1 MMTQEEYVRDAIGL
15 LSQLIATPSTSRNE
29 KDAADI
35 MEKALRNYGFTPH
48 REANNVWVISP
59 HFDEQKPTLLLNAH
73 IDTVKPVDSWRRDPF
88 APTIEGDTL
97 YGLGSNDCGGGL
109 CSLLQTFRMLTEKTQ
124 NYNLIYLASAE
135 EEVSGKDG
143 ISRALPLLPKIDL
156 AIVGEPTG
164 MQPAVAEKGLMVLD
178 VIAHGKSGHA
188 ARNEGVNAIYEAL
201 DDMRWIRDY
210 KFEKVSPFLGSTKM
224 TLTVVNAGTQ
234 HNVIPDTCTMLV
246 DIRTNEF
253 YDNEELYHF
262 ICQHLKSEVKAHSFR
277 LKSSR
282 IDPEHPLYKVCR
294 FVERKIKYADK
305 SNNFNLAEKFI
316 ELTRPPYGL
325 FQSYAGMGMLA
336 FAMRPYVNKIFD
348 LNGKPREVQH
358 MVEDVVEVFKSWEDG
373 KISQKVTFRFETPE
387 EGKISKA
394 FIRVFNLTRFKDIS
408 EISSLKN
415 ARWVMTHSFVP
426 EKKYPLWSLK
436 FVSDDVAKPEVKKL
450 VENINT
456 ICVEVGSSNPNLLS
470 ETADGIKLYEF
481 ELKNLINDADNF
493 RKGFLAFL
501 QTEESVKLNES
512 EFDDAVHYISTHQQA
527 EVGTWNE
534 SEVLNALL
542 KWRVST
548 MPSVPPTPHD
558 HPLPPVPPVTP
569 PPTPFAGQKR
579 QKALDKVDQISDVYQ
594 AKNLLHRIV
603 DLGYETILDTIL
615 NN

>member
-35 MEKALRNYGFTPH
+35 MEKVLRNYGFTPH
-48 REANNVWVISP
+48 REANNVWVIGP

-109 CSLLQTFRMLTEKTQ
+109 CSLLQTFRMQTEKTQ

-234 HNVIPDTCTMLV
+234 HNVIPDKCTMLV

-253 YDNEELYHF
+253 YDNEEVYHF

-282 IDPEHPLYKVCR
+282 IDPEHPL
-294 FVERKIKYADK
+294 IKKCVA
-305 SNNFNLAEKFI
+305 
-316 ELTRPPYGL
+316 
-325 FQSYAGMGMLA
+325 MGM
-336 FAMRPYVNKIFD
+336 
-348 LNGKPREVQH
+348 KPFGSPTLSDQAL
-358 MVEDVVEVFKSWEDG
+358 MPFSSFKLGPGESSRSHSADE
-373 KISQKVTFRFETPE
+373 
-387 EGKISKA
+387 
-394 FIRVFNLTRFKDIS
+394 FIRIS
-408 EISSLKN
+408 EI
-415 ARWVMTHSFVP
+415 ADAIA
-426 EKKYPLWSLK
+426 KYK
-436 FVSDDVAKPEVKKL
+436 E
-450 VENINT
+450 
-456 ICVEVGSSNPNLLS
+456 LL
-470 ETADGIKLYEF
+470 DGAAI
-481 ELKNLINDADNF
+481 
-493 RKGFLAFL
+493 
-501 QTEESVKLNES
+501 
-512 EFDDAVHYISTHQQA
+512 
-527 EVGTWNE
+527 
-534 SEVLNALL
+534 
-542 KWRVST
+542 
-548 MPSVPPTPHD
+548 
-558 HPLPPVPPVTP
+558 
-569 PPTPFAGQKR
+569 
-579 QKALDKVDQISDVYQ
+579 
-594 AKNLLHRIV
+594 
-603 DLGYETILDTIL
+603 
-615 NN
+615 

>member
-35 MEKALRNYGFTPH
+35 MENALRNYGFTPH
-48 REANNVWVISP
+48 REANNVWVIDP

-210 KFEKVSPFLGSTKM
+210 KFKKVSPFLGPTKM

-234 HNVIPDTCTMLV
+234 HNVIPDKCTMLV

-253 YDNEELYHF
+253 YDNEEVYHF

-282 IDPEHPLYKVCR
+282 IDPEHPL
-294 FVERKIKYADK
+294 IKK
-305 SNNFNLAEKFI
+305 CV
-316 ELTRPPYGL
+316 T
-325 FQSYAGMGMLA
+325 MGM
-336 FAMRPYVNKIFD
+336 
-348 LNGKPREVQH
+348 KPFGSPTLSDQAL
-358 MVEDVVEVFKSWEDG
+358 MPFSSFKLGPGESSRSHSADE
-373 KISQKVTFRFETPE
+373 
-387 EGKISKA
+387 
-394 FIRVFNLTRFKDIS
+394 FIRIS
-408 EISSLKN
+408 EI
-415 ARWVMTHSFVP
+415 ADAIA
-426 EKKYPLWSLK
+426 KYK
-436 FVSDDVAKPEVKKL
+436 E
-450 VENINT
+450 
-456 ICVEVGSSNPNLLS
+456 LL
-470 ETADGIKLYEF
+470 DGAAI
-481 ELKNLINDADNF
+481 
-493 RKGFLAFL
+493 
-501 QTEESVKLNES
+501 
-512 EFDDAVHYISTHQQA
+512 
-527 EVGTWNE
+527 
-534 SEVLNALL
+534 
-542 KWRVST
+542 
-548 MPSVPPTPHD
+548 
-558 HPLPPVPPVTP
+558 
-569 PPTPFAGQKR
+569 
-579 QKALDKVDQISDVYQ
+579 
-594 AKNLLHRIV
+594 
-603 DLGYETILDTIL
+603 
-615 NN
+615 

>member
-29 KDAADI
+29 KDAANI
-35 MEKALRNYGFTPH
+35 MEKALRNYGFTPY
-48 REANNVWVISP
+48 REANNVWVIGP

-210 KFEKVSPFLGSTKM
+210 KFEKVSPFLGPTKM

-253 YDNEELYHF
+253 YDNEELFHF

-282 IDPEHPLYKVCR
+282 IDPEHPL
-294 FVERKIKYADK
+294 IKKCVA
-305 SNNFNLAEKFI
+305 
-316 ELTRPPYGL
+316 
-325 FQSYAGMGMLA
+325 MGM
-336 FAMRPYVNKIFD
+336 
-348 LNGKPREVQH
+348 KPFGSPTLSDQALMH
-358 MVEDVVEVFKSWEDG
+358 FPSFKLGPGESSRSHSADE
-373 KISQKVTFRFETPE
+373 
-387 EGKISKA
+387 
-394 FIRVFNLTRFKDIS
+394 FIKIS
-408 EISSLKN
+408 EI
-415 ARWVMTHSFVP
+415 ADAIA
-426 EKKYPLWSLK
+426 KYK
-436 FVSDDVAKPEVKKL
+436 E
-450 VENINT
+450 
-456 ICVEVGSSNPNLLS
+456 LL
-470 ETADGIKLYEF
+470 DGAAI
-481 ELKNLINDADNF
+481 
-493 RKGFLAFL
+493 
-501 QTEESVKLNES
+501 
-512 EFDDAVHYISTHQQA
+512 
-527 EVGTWNE
+527 
-534 SEVLNALL
+534 
-542 KWRVST
+542 
-548 MPSVPPTPHD
+548 
-558 HPLPPVPPVTP
+558 
-569 PPTPFAGQKR
+569 
-579 QKALDKVDQISDVYQ
+579 
-594 AKNLLHRIV
+594 
-603 DLGYETILDTIL
+603 
-615 NN
+615 